1 LRFWGVEGQDAK
13 ALGKTIEKCRR
24 QKINVELLSE
34 NDMTTPS
41 QRLGA
46 SLRTKGKGSCMSVT
60 NKLCSGLTGSL
71 MFEP

>member
-1 LRFWGVEGQDAK
+1 VRLNGSLKSNQQ
-13 ALGKTIEKCRR
+13 